1 MDKKIYLVTVVLC
14 GLLLAANLFYLYSNR
29 PSEEDAINKELADK
43 DRMAAYNLDQL
54 QTICIQQLQTENVQL
69 DENIYLFEENG
80 DSVQMQ
86 EVLGRKDKFVIRFND
101 AGCTSCI
108 EEFIRK
114 LPLMKNFIQEIGVEN
129 IVVFLNTTNPRNVTV
144 FKKQHKLDCPVYAL
158 PIGELD
164 APIEKQDEIVA
175 YYYFVFSD
183 SGMME
188 NCFIPIRGLEERN
201 DVYLN
206 SIRRKFQKN

>member
-14 GLLLAANLFYLYSNR
+14 GLLLAANLFYLYSDR

-164 APIEKQDEIVA
+164 API
-175 YYYFVFSD
+175 
-183 SGMME
+183 
-188 NCFIPIRGLEERN
+188 
-201 DVYLN
+201 
-206 SIRRKFQKN
+206 